1 MSVSPVVAV
10 PGTIQYGMEMKHDKQ
25 IRLGRPLHSWE
36 QAVIGEGELYIIG
49 GVVRDLLLGGTCD
62 SPDTDYVACR
72 IEYERLVSLLEP
84 FGRTHLVGKS
94 FGVIKFDAPDGETV
108 DISLPRTEV
117 STGGGHRDFDVRHD
131 PTLPIATDLERRDF
145 TINSMALGLHD
156 ERLVDPLGGRGD
168 LERGILRVN
177 RESSFLED
185 PLRMLRGVQFMARF
199 ALVVDADTRRLMEK
213 HHALIGT
220 VSAER
225 VREELN
231 KLMLSRR
238 PSDGF
243 VFMHETGLL
252 REVLPELEDTWG
264 VEQNEFHPDD
274 VFFHSVKSCDAAPP
288 DLAVRWAALM
298 HDIEKPDSK
307 QTVKGRTVFY
317 GHQDAGAETAVRILE
332 RLRFPADFT
341 RRVSTLV
348 AQHMFNITDEWSDGA
363 LRRFVARVG
372 RENLED
378 LLALRIA
385 DARSRGDGEVEA
397 NVEWIRGEIGRI
409 LEQDGTLKRTDLA
422 ISGRDVMEL
431 LDLEEGERI
440 GEVLGA
446 LLERVLDDPTLNERE
461 TLLELVREM
470 SEKK

>member
-1 MSVSPVVAV
+1 MMRDEK
-10 PGTIQYGMEMKHDKQ
+10 T

-36 QAVIGEGELYIIG
+36 QAIVEEGELYIIG
-49 GVVRDLLLGGTCD
+49 GVVRDILLGGSND
-62 SPDTDYVACR
+62 SPDTDYVACG

-84 FGRTHLVGKS
+84 FGRAHLVGKS

-117 STGGGHRDFDVRHD
+117 STGRGHRDFAVSHD
-131 PTLPIATDLERRDF
+131 PTLPIETDLERRDY
-145 TINSMALGLHD
+145 TINSMAFGLHNG
-156 ERLVDPLGGRGD
+156 RLVDPLGGRED
-168 LERGILRVN
+168 LELRILKVN
-177 RESSFLED
+177 RENSFLED

-199 ALVVDADTRRLMEK
+199 ALTVDAETRRLMEK
-213 HHALIGT
+213 HRELLGT

-252 REVLPELEDTWG
+252 REVLPELEDAWG

-274 VFFHSVKSCDAAPP
+274 VFFHSVKSCDAAPK
-288 DLAVRWAALM
+288 DLAVRWAALL
-298 HDIEKPDSK
+298 HDIEKPKMK
-307 QTVKGRTVFY
+307 QTVEGRTVFY
-317 GHQDAGAETAVRILE
+317 GHQDEGAETAKRILD

-341 RRVSTLV
+341 RRVSILV

-372 RENLED
+372 RENLDD
-378 LLALRIA
+378 LFALRVA
-385 DARSRGDGEVEA
+385 DARSRGDGEVETDI
-397 NVEWIRGEIGRI
+397 EWVREKIERV
-409 LEQDGTLKRTDLA
+409 LERDSTLKRSDLA
-422 ISGRDVMEL
+422 ITGHDVMEL
-431 LDLEEGERI
+431 LGIGEGERI
-440 GEVLGA
+440 GSVLEA
-446 LLERVLDDPTLNERE
+446 LLERVMDDPSLNKRE
-461 TLLELVREM
+461 ILIELVREM